1 MACFHHKIFQR
12 GLISEFQQCLLNQCR
27 LGMAEMLMD
36 PIPEEVGDLDHLH
49 QQVWTIMPERHTIL
63 ILIQGTGRAIAMEM
77 LN

>member
-1 MACFHHKIFQR
+1 MAYFHRKISQR
-12 GLISEFQQCLLNQCR
+12 GLISEFLLCPLNQCR

-36 PIPEEVGDLDHLH
+36 LIPEEVGDLDHLH

-63 ILIQGTGRAIAMEM
+63 ILIQGTGRANAMEM